1 MARLAAEA
9 KGGYYPAHPDA
20 VAMILDRL
28 TPTAPC
34 YIVDPCAGLGAA
46 LMQLAQGL
54 SAIPYGVELS
64 EDRAAALKSLLP
76 EGNAL
81 APADFLRSTVS
92 VGSFSFVW
100 LNPPYAD
107 AGDGLGRVESH
118 FIEATVPILT
128 ERGVLALCCPERV
141 GHGMMKFFAQRFD
154 DVSIWPFPEDC
165 RPYNE
170 VVILGRKKKQ
180 PDANAYH
187 WNLWHDAWERE
198 THYRLPPG
206 RAPKKF
212 CKDEPTDRE
221 VWRLMQASPL
231 RQQLEPPAEFEIPRP
246 PMSPGDG
253 HRALLLASG
262 LLGGVISPP
271 DEPPHVIRGCVSKER
286 YVASIHEDED
296 DKGNVTTR
304 TTYSER
310 IKLTIRTVDHEGT
323 ITNLTEE

>member
-9 KGGYYPAHPDA
+9 KGCYYPAHPDA
-20 VAMILDRL
+20 VAMILERL
-28 TPTAPC
+28 TPTDPC

-64 EDRAAALKSLLP
+64 EDRAAALMSLLP

-92 VGSFSFVW
+92 AGSFSFVW

-118 FIEATVPILT
+118 FIEATVPILA

-141 GHGMMKFFAQRFD
+141 GHGMMRFFAQRFD

-170 VVILGRKKKQ
+170 VVILGVKKKQ
-180 PDANAYH
+180 PDARAYG
-187 WNLWHDAWERE
+187 WSLWDEAWERE
-198 THYRLPPG
+198 IHYRLPPG
-206 RAPKKF
+206 TAPKRFAKH
-212 CKDEPTDRE
+212 EPTDVE

-231 RQQLEPPAEFEIPRP
+231 RQQLEPPAEFPIPRP

-262 LLGGVISPP
+262 HLNGTIHPP
-271 DEPPHVIRGCVSKER
+271 GEPPHVVRGCVSKEQ

-310 IKLTIRTVDHEGT
+310 IKLTIRTVDHQGV

>member
-1 MARLAAEA
+1 MRLAGEI
-9 KGGYYPAHPDA
+9 KGGYYAAHPNA
-20 VAMILDRL
+20 VEMVLARL
-28 TPTAPC
+28 TPSDPC
-34 YIVDPCAGLGAA
+34 LVFDPCAGEAKA
-46 LMQLAQGL
+46 LLQLAAGL
-54 SAIPYGVELS
+54 HAVPYAVELDEGRS
-64 EDRAAALKSLLP
+64 ETVRAAVP
-76 EGNAL
+76 EGNAI
-81 APADFLRSTVS
+81 APADFLRCSITA
-92 VGSFSFVW
+92 GCFSFAWV
-100 LNPPYAD
+100 NPPFD
-107 AGDGLGRVESH
+107 FVGGGLGRVESG
-118 FIEATVPILT
+118 FIEAAVPLLADK
-128 ERGVLALCCPERV
+128 GVLALVCPEDIGRQ
-141 GHGMMKFFAQRFD
+141 HTMKFFAQRFD

-170 VVILGRKKKQ
+170 VVILGVKKKQ
-180 PDANAYH
+180 PDARAYG
-187 WNLWHDAWERE
+187 WSLWDEAWERE
-198 THYRLPPG
+198 IHYRLPPG

-231 RQQLEPPAEFEIPRP
+231 RQQLEPPAEFPIPRP

-262 LLGGVISPP
+262 HLNGTIHPP
-271 DEPPHVIRGCVSKER
+271 GEPPHVVRGCVSKEQ

-310 IKLTIRTVDHEGT
+310 IKLTIRTVDHQGV